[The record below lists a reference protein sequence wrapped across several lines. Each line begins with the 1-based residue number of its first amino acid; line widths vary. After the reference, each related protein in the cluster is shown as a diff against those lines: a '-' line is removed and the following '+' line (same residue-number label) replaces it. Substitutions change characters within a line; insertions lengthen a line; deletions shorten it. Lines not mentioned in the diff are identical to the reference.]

1 MRLTKKQLID
11 IILGPEDP
19 VRVGPEEPVSPV
31 KSVKESVFLTNKEMK
46 TTSLTELD
54 YSETDEQIAKH
65 IKNISF
71 IDAEKDYQKLCNL
84 PQTLK
89 NSLVGNKLN
98 WYYFNQLTLY
108 TKVKNNN
115 HNFYEFWRCYKAGNV
130 LTLITQKKLDTLLRL
145 IQTPEY
151 TKSRHTECARFY
163 AFYKNYIGGYI
174 GIFKSSLAR
183 NFYINYSSKVIID
196 PYAGWGGRLIGASSL
211 GLTYTGFDT
220 NTGLKPAY
228 DKMIDEMKMKQVHIN
243 FQDSSTVDYSK
254 YTYDTVLTSPPYY
267 VEWYENFDKKKNADD
282 WFTNMMMVTFKNLWK
297 NLKKGGVMGINCNTK
312 MYDKYLLP
320 EFGEYHESI
329 DIKNSTLK
337 RDMKKDE
344 GKTNSKELI
353 YVWIK

>member
-1 MRLTKKQLID
+1 MNRSQLMRLTKKQLID
-11 IILGPEDP
+11 IILGP
-19 VRVGPEEPVSPV
+19 VKLIGPEEPI
-31 KSVKESVFLTNKEMK
+31 KEDKI
-46 TTSLTELD
+46 SLTDLD
-54 YSETDEQIAKH
+54 YSETDQQIAKH

-108 TKVKNNN
+108 TKVKNNH
-115 HNFYEFWRCYKAGNV
+115 HNFYDFWRTYKAGNV
-130 LTLITQKKLDTLLRL
+130 LTLINQKKLDTLLRL

-183 NFYINYSSKVIID
+183 NFYINYNSKVIID

-211 GLTYTGFDT
+211 NLKYRGFDT
-220 NTGLKPAY
+220 NSTLKPAY
-228 DKMIDEMKMKQVHIN
+228 DKMMNEMKMKNVDIN
-243 FQDSSTVDYSK
+243 FKDSSTIDFSNYI
-254 YTYDTVLTSPPYY
+254 YDTILTSPPYY

-282 WFTNMMMVTFKNLWK
+282 WFTNTMMVTFKNLWK
-297 NLKKGGVMGINCNTK
+297 NLKKGVMGINVNNK
-312 MYDKYLLP
+312 IYEKYLQP
-320 EFGEYHESI
+320 EFGVYHESI

-337 RDMKKDE
+337 RDMKKDN
-344 GKTNSKELI
+344 GKKNSEEMI